1 VTVGIVTLLLAVPV
15 ALGAL
20 HQFVGVV
27 ALSAAVLAVHEL
39 RGARG

>member
-1 VTVGIVTLLLAVPV
+1 MAVPV

-27 ALSAAVLAVHEL
+27 ALSAAVLAVHAL
-39 RGARG
+39 RGTAGLR